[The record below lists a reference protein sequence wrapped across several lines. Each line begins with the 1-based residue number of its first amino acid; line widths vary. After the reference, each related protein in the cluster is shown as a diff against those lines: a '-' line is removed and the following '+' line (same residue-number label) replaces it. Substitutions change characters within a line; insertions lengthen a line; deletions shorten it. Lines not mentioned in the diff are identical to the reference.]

1 MEEPPELVKTMLEFM
16 SKGVIPEDIDDK
28 AMDLILMSD
37 MYGLDLLTVACATSM
52 VENLSP
58 ENVESSSN
66 ETLSSYSRKIMKIV
80 RSVIK
85 EELAW
90 LLP

>member
-37 MYGLDLLTVACATSM
+37 MYGLDLGLSRNTKSLRKKMCSKL
-52 VENLSP
+52 NL
-58 ENVESSSN
+58 N
-66 ETLSSYSRKIMKIV
+66 RWKK
-80 RSVIK
+80 
-85 EELAW
+85 
-90 LLP
+90 